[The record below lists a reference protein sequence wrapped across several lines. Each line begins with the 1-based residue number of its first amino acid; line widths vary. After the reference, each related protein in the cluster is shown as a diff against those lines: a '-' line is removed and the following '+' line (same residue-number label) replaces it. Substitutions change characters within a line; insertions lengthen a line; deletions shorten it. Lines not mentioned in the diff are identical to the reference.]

1 MDHRPRRRC
10 SMLASRYPM
19 LISIIVKITAQCTS
33 NFVDGKE
40 WLPLP
45 VLQGTPRTRPRR
57 SVAARRLW
65 PAAAPKARDTSGRR
79 SKREKNE
86 ERKTK
91 LGAAGLPI
99 ALVGRALF
107 IVSVNSEACLNSEM
121 NLWINTIMVIW
132 HPLWMP
138 LRVFVCPPAALE
150 AGQTF
155 LDLPLAVA
163 LDAARPGLGLWFA
176 ARCQFQFQFQ
186 PRLRSILPDNL
197 LPSLCGRLV

>member
-1 MDHRPRRRC
+1 MVEGGEE
-10 SMLASRYPM
+10 AG
-19 LISIIVKITAQCTS
+19 V
-33 NFVDGKE
+33 GGE
-40 WLPLP
+40 
-45 VLQGTPRTRPRR
+45 
-57 SVAARRLW
+57 
-65 PAAAPKARDTSGRR
+65 
-79 SKREKNE
+79 EKNE

-99 ALVGRALF
+99 ALVGCALF

-138 LRVFVCPPAALE
+138 LRVFVCSPAALE

-163 LDAARPGLGLWFA
+163 LDAASGSGFGFELGASSSSSSSLDFVPS
-176 ARCQFQFQFQ
+176 CQIICY
-186 PRLRSILPDNL
+186 RLSVGVLFEVD
-197 LPSLCGRLV
+197 LVI

>member
-57 SVAARRLW
+57 SVPGRRLW

-79 SKREKNE
+79 RKKNA

-163 LDAARPGLGLWFA
+163 LDAASGLGLWFA
-176 ARCQFQFQFQ
+176 ARCQFQFQ

>member
-1 MDHRPRRRC
+1 MATVARAPG
-10 SMLASRYPM
+10 YPQDQAEAV
-19 LISIIVKITAQCTS
+19 SC
-33 NFVDGKE
+33 G
-40 WLPLP
+40 
-45 VLQGTPRTRPRR
+45 
-57 SVAARRLW
+57 RRLW
-65 PAAAPKARDTSGRR
+65 PAAAPKARDTSGRRRR

-99 ALVGRALF
+99 ALAGRALF

-155 LDLPLAVA
+155 LDLPIAVA
-163 LDAARPGLGLWFA
+163 LDAASGSGIGFSSVPVPVPVPASSSFHL
-176 ARCQFQFQFQ
+176 AR
-186 PRLRSILPDNL
+186 
-197 LPSLCGRLV
+197 